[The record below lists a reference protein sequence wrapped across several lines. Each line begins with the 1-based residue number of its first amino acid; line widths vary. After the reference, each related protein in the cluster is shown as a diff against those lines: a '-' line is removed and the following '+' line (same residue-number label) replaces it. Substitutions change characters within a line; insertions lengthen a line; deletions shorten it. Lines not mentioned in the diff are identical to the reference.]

1 MATFKAACVQNT
13 ASNDIERNIA
23 RLGQLVRRARDNGA
37 DFITTPEVCLMIEQ
51 GAKRTREKAFAEA
64 DHPGL
69 AAFKDW
75 AQETGAWMLAGSLTI
90 LRDDDKLANRS
101 YLIDPGG
108 QVQATY
114 SKIHMFDVTL
124 PNGETYRESNAY
136 TPGEAAVLAEL
147 PWGRLGMTICYDM
160 RFPHL
165 YRDLAKQGA
174 DFLTVP
180 SAFTRPTGRAHW
192 EVLLRARAIETGCFV
207 IAPAQCGEHA
217 GGRTTYGHSLIVAPW
232 GEVLCEGGE
241 LPGVVTAGIDT
252 DRVAEARGRVP
263 SLTHDRPYSAPVAP
277 PAREAAE

>member
-13 ASNDIERNIA
+13 ASNDIERNIEA
-23 RLGQLVRRARDNGA
+23 LGQLVRRARDGGA

-51 GAKRTREKAFAEA
+51 GAKRTRAKAFPEA
-64 DHPGL
+64 SHPGL
-69 AAFKDW
+69 AAFKGW
-75 AQETGAWMLAGSLTI
+75 ARETGAWMLAGSLTI

-101 YLIDPGG
+101 YLIDPKG
-108 QVQATY
+108 QVRAQY

-207 IAPAQCGEHA
+207 IAAAQCGEHA

-241 LPGVVTAGIDT
+241 LPGVVTATIDT
-252 DRVAEARGRVP
+252 DRIAEARGRVP
-263 SLTHDRPYSAPVAP
+263 SLTHDRPYAAPVPP